1 MMCGIDA
8 NPAFTK
14 GRGAL
19 IITESDFQGSP
30 EMEEINVT
38 QAARNLSE
46 MLNRV
51 AYQGAS
57 FELTR
62 GGRRIARLVP
72 SGPYKEVQVS
82 DLNALFAR
90 LPRLDPDDVDA
101 FARDIAESDAALAPD
116 RDPWN

>member
-1 MMCGIDA
+1 MIKA
-8 NPAFTK
+8 
-14 GRGAL
+14 
-19 IITESDFQGSP
+19 SDFPRTP

-38 QAARNLSE
+38 QAARTLSK

-51 AYQGAS
+51 ACQGAS
-57 FELTR
+57 YELTR

-72 SGPYKEVQVS
+72 SGPSKEVQVS
-82 DLNALFAR
+82 DLKALFAR
-90 LPRLDPDDVDA
+90 LPRLDPDDIDA